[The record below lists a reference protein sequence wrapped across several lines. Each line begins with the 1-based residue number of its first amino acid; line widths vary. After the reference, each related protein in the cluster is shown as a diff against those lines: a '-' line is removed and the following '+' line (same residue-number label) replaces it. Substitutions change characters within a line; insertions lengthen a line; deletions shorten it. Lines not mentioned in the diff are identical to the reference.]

1 MSEVNMNNSA
11 EVQNVQTPYV
21 VPNAT
26 VVNPPKQDTEY
37 TKRMK
42 GNYGFFG
49 PATLLYAAF
58 YAFCMFQ
65 NGSGITFPFF
75 VAGSLLYLCFC
86 LSKLEISLQKNSG
99 FYMVSMMLLAV
110 STFCTDDGRIIA
122 LNKTGIFFLMMSLL
136 LHQFYNTSK
145 WKLGK
150 YLCSILE
157 LVACSLGEWG
167 RPFTDK
173 KNYDKTRTET
183 NKTVGYVLWGLVIA
197 LPLLLIVLALL
208 GSADVVFREITD
220 KFFAGIYFGNIFNV
234 LFRIAF
240 IFFASY
246 GLLAYLCKKSIKE
259 EVGDYRKGEPILAIT
274 ITSLLSVVYILFS
287 GIQIVYLFLG
297 QMELPK
303 GYTYAAYAREG
314 FFQLLA
320 VSVLNLIIVLV
331 MMSFFKES
339 KILKVI
345 MTIMSLCTFV
355 MIASSVLRM
364 IMYIRYYY
372 MTFLRIFVLWALA
385 VLFLLF
391 VGVIVS
397 IFKESFPLF
406 KYSMV
411 VITVLY
417 IGLSFSHP
425 DFIIAKIN
433 VANICQNDTNV
444 IERRPEDFFQTTA
457 AYHDFWYLS
466 NLSADAAPVLI
477 PYMEEVGYDLTAFYA
492 EDLWEAGVGD
502 NPFPGENSAKGF
514 GFYYLEKL
522 KSDSLDFSWRTYNIS
537 RHVALKTVEKYAER

>member
-1 MSEVNMNNSA
+1 MNEINMNNTA
-11 EVQNVQTPYV
+11 EAQSVQTPYV
-21 VPNAT
+21 ALNPT
-26 VVNPPKQDTEY
+26 VVAASKRDTEY
-37 TKRMK
+37 SNRMK
-42 GNYGFFG
+42 DNYKFFG
-49 PATLLYAAF
+49 PVTLLYAAF

-75 VAGSLLYLCFC
+75 VVGSLLYLCFS

-110 STFCTDDGRIIA
+110 STFCTDDLKIIG

-136 LHQFYNTSK
+136 LQQFYDTSK

-150 YLCSILE
+150 YLRSILE
-157 LVACSLGEWG
+157 LVFCSMGELG
-167 RPFTDK
+167 RPFSDK
-173 KNYDKTRTET
+173 KHYDKKRGER
-183 NKTVGYVLWGLVIA
+183 NKTVGYVLWGLVISI
-197 LPLLLIVLALL
+197 PLLMIVLGLL

-220 KFFAGIYFGNIFNV
+220 DFFDGINFGNIFNV
-234 LFRIAF
+234 LFRIGF

-246 GLLAYLCKKSIKE
+246 SMLAYLCKKSIKE

-297 QMELPK
+297 RMELPK
-303 GYTYAAYAREG
+303 EYTYAAYAREG
-314 FFQLLA
+314 FFQLLT

-331 MMSFFKES
+331 MMSYFKES
-339 KILKVI
+339 NVLKIVLTV
-345 MTIMSLCTFV
+345 MSLCTFV
-355 MIASSVLRM
+355 MIASSALRM

-372 MTFLRIFVLWALA
+372 MTFLRIFVLWALV
-385 VLFLLF
+385 VLFLMF

-397 IFKESFPLF
+397 VFKESFPLF

-433 VANICQNDTNV
+433 VANISVTDTSV
-444 IERRPEDFFQTTA
+444 IERTEEDFFQTTA
-457 AYHDFWYLS
+457 AYHDFHYLS

-477 PYMEEVGYDLTAFYA
+477 PYMKEEGYHLSAFYA
-492 EDLWEAGVGD
+492 KDLWEAGLG
-502 NPFPGENSAKGF
+502 NNTFPGRNTAKGF

-522 KSDSLDFSWRTYNIS
+522 KSDYLDFNWRTYNIS
-537 RHVALKTVEKYAER
+537 RHMALKNIEKCAK